1 MNCRAYWNCALRP
14 YSGCNKTH
22 DRGLVQ
28 KVEEIML
35 RLRSEGHAILLVEQN
50 LALAMAVADRIYVL
64 SSGSFVFHG
73 TPSELSSNPEILD
86 AHLGVLLAAPH

>member
-1 MNCRAYWNCALRP
+1 M
-14 YSGCNKTH
+14 
-22 DRGLVQ
+22 Q

-64 SSGSFVFHG
+64 SSGSFVFQG